1 MRFIHP
7 AKYIIGAIFALVFLT
22 SCNTAKYLT
31 GDEYLLKGN
40 SIKLQGKGNIDRKR
54 SLKYELSLLYKQKE
68 NSRFFFIPRE
78 WLYYKASGPEDT
90 TKFDKW
96 VRRVIAE
103 PPAIYDPNL
112 ANSTVESMRYHLQ
125 YKGYFNAEAFSDIY
139 VKQKRRKVYVTYY
152 AIPGQQ
158 FTIDSVSFFSRDT
171 VVNRILQNIAGNSY
185 LKHGAG
191 IDGKLY
197 DRERERISKYMRNHG
212 YANFFPNYIAPLEA
226 DTTRRPKAANLYLEV
241 LLPPEDSVHQAF
253 YVDDITVYM
262 DYTPGKTDSLMHDS
276 LANGILLRTPR
287 PSFRIKPETILES
300 IFLQKG
306 QLFRQADYDK
316 TNQQLSALGVFRFV
330 RIKQEPDPDDPD
342 KLDFRIELTQNKKL
356 EVGMDFELNYA
367 NRSAS
372 GAGNLIGLTV
382 GPSFR
387 NRNLLKGAE
396 QLHTDFSAGVE
407 VNPSPNAIR
416 DGRFW
421 NTVDLRLQTELF
433 LPRFV
438 DNLGIWRFLNRA
450 HIGKLNLFVS
460 DDFYNAIRDKAATR
474 FAASY
479 NYLLI
484 LDFYEYNL
492 FNGTFGFDFQRNS
505 NQRLILNHIGI
516 DYLAPIT
523 FEKFNDILK
532 INDFLARSFGDQLF
546 VSLLFRDL
554 NFVYNAR
561 PNSRGNSS
569 YLGLNMELSGA
580 EVWAANS
587 LYNSI
592 SGNDETF
599 MLRLRGG
606 KTVEFSQ
613 YLRTQVDLR
622 QFHQFTPKR
631 SVAARLA
638 IGIARPYGFTSDVP
652 YVKQFFAGGPNSI
665 RAWAPRG
672 LGPGA
677 YEDPLSLD
685 RRNNTRLY
693 QTGDLSLEAN
703 LEYRFNIFW
712 MVNGAF
718 FLDAGNIWTLDRD
731 TSRCGSQFLLR
742 RQSYPC
748 TDADGNTYTYTNE
761 PFYRQIAI
769 GGGFGLR
776 LDFSYFI
783 LRLDMGVKLRHA
795 NPSPYVEGAN
805 NWKNYWFR
813 DFRDDGGRTGLRAVD
828 VINFN
833 LGFGYPF

>member
-1 MRFIHP
+1 MRFNYP
-7 AKYIIGAIFALVFLT
+7 AKYIIGAIFILALLS
-22 SCNTAKYLT
+22 SCNTARYLA
-31 GDEYLLKGN
+31 GEEYLLEGN
-40 SIKLQGKGNIDRKR
+40 SIKLQGKDNINRKR
-54 SLKYELSLLYKQKE
+54 ALKYELSLLYKQKD

-78 WLYYKASGPEDT
+78 WLYFKASGPEDT
-90 TKFDKW
+90 TKFDSW
-96 VRRVIAE
+96 VRRVIGE
-103 PPAIYDPNL
+103 PPAIYDPAL
-112 ANSTVESMRYHLQ
+112 ADATVESMRYYMQ
-125 YKGYFNAEAFSDIY
+125 YKGYFNAEAFSDIF
-139 VKQKRRKVYVTYY
+139 VRQKRKRVYVTYY
-152 AIPGQQ
+152 AKPNQQ
-158 FTIDSVSFFSRDT
+158 FTIDSVAFFSQDT
-171 VVNRILQNIAGNSY
+171 AINRILNDISADSH
-185 LKHGAG
+185 LKTGTG

-197 DRERERISKYMRNHG
+197 DRERDRISNYLRNNS
-212 YANFFPNYIAPLEA
+212 YAYFFPNYIAPLEA
-226 DTTRRPKAANLYLEV
+226 DTTRKAKAARLYLEV
-241 LLPPEDSVHQAF
+241 LLPPEDSVHRA
-253 YVDDITVYM
+253 YLVDDITVYM
-262 DYTPGKTDSLMHDS
+262 DYTPGKTDSLLYDS

-287 PSFRIKPETILES
+287 PTFRIKPEAILES
-300 IFLQKG
+300 IFLKKG
-306 QLFRQADYDK
+306 QKYRQADFDK

-330 RIKQEPDPDDPD
+330 RIKQEVDPEDPGR
-342 KLDFRIELTQNKKL
+342 LDFRIELTQNKRIEL
-356 EVGMDFELNYA
+356 GMDFELNYA
-367 NRSAS
+367 NRNAS
-372 GAGNLIGLTV
+372 GTGNLIGLTV

-387 NRNLLKGAE
+387 HRNLLKGAE
-396 QLHTDFSAGVE
+396 QLLADLSTGVE
-407 VNPSPNAIR
+407 VNPSLSAIR
-416 DGRFW
+416 EGRFW
-421 NTVDLRLQTELF
+421 NTVDLRLQTDLY

-438 DNLGIWRFLNRA
+438 DNLGIWRFLHRA
-450 HIGKLNLFVS
+450 RIGRHNLFVS
-460 DDFYNAIRDKAATR
+460 DDFYNSVRDKAATR
-474 FAASY
+474 FSASY

-505 NQRLILNHIGI
+505 NQRLIFNHIGI

-523 FEKFNDILK
+523 FEKFKDILE
-532 INDFLARSFGDQLF
+532 INDFLERSFGDQLF

-569 YLGLNMELSGA
+569 YLGFNLELAGA
-580 EVWAANS
+580 EMWGANK
-587 LYNSI
+587 LYNAFT
-592 SGNDETF
+592 GEQDAFT
-599 MLRLRGG
+599 LRLRAG

-613 YLRTQVDLR
+613 YLRTQLDLR
-622 QFHQFTPKR
+622 QFHQFTPRR
-631 SVAARLA
+631 SLAARFA
-638 IGIARPYGFTSDVP
+638 IGVARPYGFTSDVP

-718 FLDAGNIWTLDRD
+718 FLDAGNIWTFGRD

-742 RQSYPC
+742 QRSYQC
-748 TDADGNTYTYTNE
+748 TDPDGNTSTYTNE

-795 NPSPYVEGAN
+795 QPYPFEEGGN
-805 NWKNYWFR
+805 NRKNYWFR
-813 DFRDDGGRTGLRAVD
+813 DFREDERREGLRAVD
-828 VINFN
+828 IINFN